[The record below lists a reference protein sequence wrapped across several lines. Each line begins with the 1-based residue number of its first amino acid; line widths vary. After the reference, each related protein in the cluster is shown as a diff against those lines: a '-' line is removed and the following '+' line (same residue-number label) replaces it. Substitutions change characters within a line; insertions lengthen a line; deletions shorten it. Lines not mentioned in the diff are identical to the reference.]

1 MGMNAGRAQ
10 RRRTAS
16 CHARLRCSQRATRK
30 NPSRFCRAGPGSK
43 NEAVGTGEGTAFG
56 SSRWRCGDW
65 HAVALDRC
73 AAKNKGTRRRA
84 PSRTGP
90 GCCAVCRCHPSLA
103 GTICKCRFAY
113 RWHRSRGHRWRPS
126 VLTLKR
132 RHAPLSRCCSK
143 TSDSRFARGWLQ
155 RGAAC
160 LLQFLHLAAV
170 VCSDCMPFGTARP
183 TN

>member
-1 MGMNAGRAQ
+1 MQ
-10 RRRTAS
+10 VVRREG
-16 CHARLRCSQRATRK
+16 ARRLAMRDRGAHNGLPGKT
-30 NPSRFCRAGPGSK
+30 RAGFIGPIWVQK
-43 NEAVGTGEGTAFG
+43 NEAVEIWEGTPLRP
-56 SSRWRCGDW
+56 SRWLHGGW
-65 HAVALDRC
+65 HAVVLDRC
-73 AAKNKGTRRRA
+73 AAKNEGARRRA
-84 PSRTGP
+84 PSRTVP
-90 GCCAVCRCHPSLA
+90 WCCAVCRCHPSLA
-103 GTICKCRFAY
+103 GTACRCRPAY
-113 RWHRSRGHRWRPS
+113 RWHRSRGHRWRPL
-126 VLTLKR
+126 VLTLKG